1 MTCVVILGA
10 GAHAREILE
19 ILRQPAGD
27 KREVVGFI
35 DDNPSLH
42 GQRIDHAAVLGGWS
56 WFEGIDRREVGVI
69 SGSGFS
75 QTRKQMVEKALSL
88 GLKFVNAI
96 SPAATI
102 SPGAKLGEGVVIYP
116 NATVSRGSLIDDHV
130 AINAGAVIGHDTRID
145 AYGTLNPGVNLAGNV
160 RIGEGCL
167 LGIGCSVIQ
176 GITIGAWSTIG
187 AGAVVIRNLPDNVT
201 AVGVPARIIK
211 TKESE
216 ESITPD

>member
-19 ILRQPAGD
+19 ILRQPAAD
-27 KREVVGFI
+27 KLKVVGFI
-35 DDNPSLH
+35 DDNPGLH
-42 GQRIDHAAVLGGWS
+42 GQRIDDAAVLGDWS
-56 WFEGIDRREVGVI
+56 WFEGVDRREVGVI

-75 QTRKQMVEKALSL
+75 KTRKQMVEKALSL
-88 GLKFVNAI
+88 SLKFVNAI
-96 SPAATI
+96 SPAASI
-102 SPGAKLGEGVVIYP
+102 SPSAKVGEGVVLYA
-116 NATVSRGSLIDDHV
+116 NTTVSRGSFIDDHV
-130 AINAGAVIGHDTRID
+130 AINVGAIVGHDTRVD

-176 GITIGAWSTIG
+176 GMTIGAWSTIG

-201 AVGVPARIIK
+201 AVGVPARIIET
-211 TKESE
+211 TKNE
-216 ESITPD
+216 ETITPD

>member
-1 MTCVVILGA
+1 MTYVVIIGA
-10 GAHAREILE
+10 GAHGREILE
-19 ILRQPAGD
+19 ILRQPATD
-27 KREVVGFI
+27 RLEVVGFV

-42 GQRIDHAAVLGGWS
+42 GQTIDDAPVLGDWS

-69 SGSGFS
+69 CGLGFS
-75 QTRKQMVEKALSL
+75 KTRKPMAEKALAL

-96 SPAATI
+96 SPFAVI
-102 SPGAKLGEGVVIYP
+102 SPTAKLGEGVVIYA
-116 NATVSRGSLIDDHV
+116 NSTVCSGSIIGDHV
-130 AINAGAVIGHDTRID
+130 AINAGVVIGHDTRVD

-176 GITIGAWSTIG
+176 GMTIGEWSTLG

-201 AVGVPARIIK
+201 AVGVPAKIIE
-211 TKESE
+211 TRESE
-216 ESITPD
+216 EAITTD